1 MHRLSP
7 FINPVVSKNRDFS
20 AHNDTSILVA
30 NYSSMRALLT
40 TRAIPL
46 LLFMVLF
53 FAPAQAAEDKEPTIE
68 DIIITTSSTDLLLFA
83 TVKNCFTDVML
94 EGVRNGIPLTFRFT
108 ILLDK
113 TRSRWFDISL
123 VEETINHTMSYDAV
137 KETYQIDFSEK
148 NRPEI
153 TRSQEKAKQLMA
165 ELSGLKVIARSKLIP
180 DAPYAL
186 QVKATLVE
194 NTLPLGIHY
203 VLPFTSL
210 WNFETDW
217 RTIEFRY

>member
-1 MHRLSP
+1 MLVVNSFSMHT
-7 FINPVVSKNRDFS
+7 K
-20 AHNDTSILVA
+20 
-30 NYSSMRALLT
+30 LT
-40 TRAIPL
+40 AQVIL
-46 LLFMVLF
+46 LLIFMVLF
-53 FAPAQAAEDKEPTIE
+53 FVPAQAAEDKDPTID

-83 TVKNCFTDVML
+83 TVKNCFTETML

-113 TRSRWFDISL
+113 TRSRWFNISL
-123 VEETINHTMSYDAV
+123 VEETINHTMSYDAL

-153 TRSQEKAKQLMA
+153 THSEKKAKQLMA

-203 VLPFTSL
+203 ILPFTSL